1 MHVRNMLNKLRTGME
16 YNLYIVLFHKLKKNL
31 KYNTKKFNFFNLVQ
45 KKLFNLLENINFH
58 QLFFFNL
65 KIFRKYTFSKPSI

>member
-45 KKLFNLLENINFH
+45 KKI
-58 QLFFFNL
+58 
-65 KIFRKYTFSKPSI
+65 I